1 MANKYNDIL
10 TITANGKNQMGL
22 SNTIK
27 RDYGI
32 PLDFTSVQADFAA
45 AVEYAATSTLAYVG
59 QPISVGDK
67 LYIITAE
74 SQGKYPAE
82 VEEGGS
88 QQDVFLAEVG
98 SATEGDGNTIE
109 LDGQTLKLAG
119 LKGLDNSKTYVPSLV
134 NGKLVWAE
142 PDTSTAEG
150 QAQEINALKT
160 RAAALEATV
169 NGVEASDGV
178 EAQEGLVTKVA
189 DNAKAIDENAAAIEN
204 ITKADGA
211 IATAIAGEAK
221 AREDADKVIT
231 DLIGDVAEDKT
242 VVEMIAEVEAKI
254 PTDNASLTNGAGYQT
269 AANVAS
275 AIENKADKA
284 DTLAGYGIG
293 DAYTKDE
300 INNFLANIT
309 HFTTEIVESTDAVTK
324 TSVLYLIKDETV
336 TGSDKYNEYIFVEG
350 TGAVLI
356 GDTTTDLSDYVT
368 NDALT
373 TALAPYA
380 KTADVVAKTAFET
393 FQGENTI
400 AIGTAKQEAIDAA
413 AGALATYKGE
423 VTTALGG
430 KVDNATLDN
439 YYNKTQT
446 DALLD
451 TKADAEDTTNALAT
465 KIEGAQI
472 RHTSEGVGE
481 GVEKS
486 GTQLTITVDAYTK
499 SEVYT
504 KSETDAAITT
514 KINSVTGGESAA
526 DVKLALE
533 DYRDAVN
540 AEIWG
545 ENAKAWTVKTTGED
559 GKVTVT
565 YTPQYG
571 STSRVDA
578 LENNVATLVTN
589 VGTAQTTADEA
600 KAAIAALEGGQV
612 KTNKESIAA
621 LAVVINGTDSN
632 DKNSISYRVG
642 ALETANTN
650 HATEFAT
657 LTGKVDQVINNTIP
671 AINNLVAA
679 NDTAIKAI
687 NTTLNGT
694 EAVGE
699 EGQEGYIPA
708 TEGLIAAVAKKAE
721 AANVYSKTE
730 IDGKV
735 EVINGEIAKKADQAT
750 TYTKTEV
757 DNLLANLDQT
767 ELENGIAANKAD
779 IAVLVGD
786 DKDAEGKATKSVRAI
801 AKEEVAA
808 VVGAA
813 PEAMNT
819 LEEVANWIANDESG
833 AAAMSS
839 AIAGHSAILAGFGT
853 GEDETATVAEAIAAA
868 KQEAIDAIPALE
880 AATAN
885 TLGGIKSATGDNK
898 VTVDAD
904 GVASVASVNVNS
916 LVQSTDT
923 ILVLDGGHA

>member
-1 MANKYNDIL
+1 
-10 TITANGKNQMGL
+10 
-22 SNTIK
+22 
-27 RDYGI
+27 
-32 PLDFTSVQADFAA
+32 
-45 AVEYAATSTLAYVG
+45 
-59 QPISVGDK
+59 
-67 LYIITAE
+67 
-74 SQGKYPAE
+74 
-82 VEEGGS
+82 
-88 QQDVFLAEVG
+88 
-98 SATEGDGNTIE
+98 
-109 LDGQTLKLAG
+109 
-119 LKGLDNSKTYVPSLV
+119 
-134 NGKLVWAE
+134 
-142 PDTSTAEG
+142 
-150 QAQEINALKT
+150 
-160 RAAALEATV
+160 
-169 NGVEASDGV
+169 
-178 EAQEGLVTKVA
+178 
-189 DNAKAIDENAAAIEN
+189 
-204 ITKADGA
+204 
-211 IATAIAGEAK
+211 
-221 AREDADKVIT
+221 
-231 DLIGDVAEDKT
+231 
-242 VVEMIAEVEAKI
+242 MIADVEAKI

-269 AANVAS
+269 ATDVAS

-300 INNFLANIT
+300 INDFLANIT
-309 HFTTEIVESTDAVTK
+309 HFTTEIVENTDAVTK
-324 TSVLYLIKDETV
+324 TGVLYLIKDETV
-336 TGSDKYNEYIFVEG
+336 AGNDKYNEYIFVEG

-356 GDTTTDLSDYVT
+356 GDTTTDLSNYVT

-373 TALAPYA
+373 AALASYA

-393 FQGENTI
+393 FQGENTT

-413 AGALATYKGE
+413 AGALATYKEE
-423 VTTALGG
+423 VTAALGG
-430 KVDNATLDN
+430 KVDNTTLDS

-446 DALLD
+446 NELLD
-451 TKADAEDTTNALAT
+451 TKADAETTTNALAA
-465 KIEGAQI
+465 KIESAQI

-499 SEVYT
+499 GEVYT
-504 KSETDAAITT
+504 KSETDN
-514 KINSVTGGESAA
+514 KIDAKIASVTGGESAA
-526 DVKLALE
+526 DVKSALE
-533 DYRDAVN
+533 SYRDAIN
-540 AEIWG
+540 AELWG
-545 ENAKAWTVKTTGED
+545 ADAGSWTTTVEAD
-559 GKVTVT
+559 GKTKVV

-571 STSRVDA
+571 ATSRIDGLEVKVGSAKSGETAATGLFAKVDA
-578 LENNVATLVTN
+578 
-589 VGTAQTTADEA
+589 AQTTADEA
-600 KAAIAALEGGQV
+600 KAAVVALEGGQV
-612 KTNKESIAA
+612 KTNKEGIAA
-621 LAVVINGTDSN
+621 LTTIISGTDAN
-632 DKNSISYRVG
+632 DKTSISYRVG

-650 HATEFAT
+650 HATEFAA
-657 LTGKVDQVINNTIP
+657 LTGKVDQAINNTIP
-671 AINNLVAA
+671 AVSNLATA

-687 NTTLNGT
+687 NATLNGT
-694 EAVGE
+694 EAVGD

-708 TEGLIAAVAKKAE
+708 TEGLIATVAKKAD

-735 EVINGEIAKKADQAT
+735 EAINGEIAKKADQAT
-750 TYTKTEV
+750 TYTKGEV

-853 GEDETATVAEAIAAA
+853 GEGETATVAEAIAAA
-868 KQEAIDAIPALE
+868 KQEAIDAIPTLE
-880 AATAN
+880 AATAD

-916 LVQSTDT
+916 LVQSTGT